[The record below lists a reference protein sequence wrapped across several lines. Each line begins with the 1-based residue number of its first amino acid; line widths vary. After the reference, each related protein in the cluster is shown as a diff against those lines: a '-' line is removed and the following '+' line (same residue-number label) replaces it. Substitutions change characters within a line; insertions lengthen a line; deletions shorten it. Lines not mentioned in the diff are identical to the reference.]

1 MAAARSA
8 RSAEPT
14 TTPLKHRNP
23 SDAVRVHRDAKLS
36 AVTDG
41 HRTSTIS
48 RPRVDQRPDV
58 APRHEVRGLLDDFTT
73 PIARDKQIVPQR
85 RGRLVLAG
93 VATLIALA
101 IGAALFVLPVKS
113 WLKQRHDLDVRTSEL
128 ATLDAAN
135 NQLQSEVDRLQTDD
149 GIRDAAR
156 TEIDYVPD
164 GEKRVTVLPL
174 PAASTALPSG
184 WPYSLISSILA
195 IRQAEAAAA
204 SAPVTTP
211 ATAPVAASATVP
223 ATVPVT
229 TLATVPA
236 TGG

>member
-1 MAAARSA
+1 M
-8 RSAEPT
+8 EPT
-14 TTPLKHRNP
+14 SGDT
-23 SDAVRVHRDAKLS
+23 DRVGRAAKLS
-36 AVTDG
+36 PVSEG
-41 HRTSTIS
+41 HRTSSIP
-48 RPRVDQRPDV
+48 RPRPARGGVATRPAKRSTVQARADREPP
-58 APRHEVRGLLDDFTT
+58 AKPGLLDDFTT

-85 RGRLVLAG
+85 RGKLVLAG

-128 ATLDAAN
+128 ATLNAAN

-204 SAPVTTP
+204 AAAPVTTLE
-211 ATAPVAASATVP
+211 AAPVTVP
-223 ATVPVT
+223 A
-229 TLATVPA
+229 AGPA
-236 TGG
+236 AGG

>member
-1 MAAARSA
+1 
-8 RSAEPT
+8 
-14 TTPLKHRNP
+14 
-23 SDAVRVHRDAKLS
+23 
-36 AVTDG
+36 VTDG
-41 HRTSTIS
+41 HRTSTIP
-48 RPRVDQRPDV
+48 RPRVDARPE
-58 APRHEVRGLLDDFTT
+58 ATPRPAARKLLEDFTT

-85 RGRLVLAG
+85 RGRLALAA

-113 WLKQRHDLDVRTSEL
+113 WLKQRHDLGVRTSEL
-128 ATLDAAN
+128 ETLNSAN
-135 NQLQSEVDRLQTDD
+135 DQLQSEVDRLQTDD

-184 WPYSLISSILA
+184 WPYSVISSILA

-204 SAPVTTP
+204 TAATASTAAPVTT
-211 ATAPVAASATVP
+211 TVAASVAPTAVTTVAGGSTVP
-223 ATVPVT
+223 
-229 TLATVPA
+229 